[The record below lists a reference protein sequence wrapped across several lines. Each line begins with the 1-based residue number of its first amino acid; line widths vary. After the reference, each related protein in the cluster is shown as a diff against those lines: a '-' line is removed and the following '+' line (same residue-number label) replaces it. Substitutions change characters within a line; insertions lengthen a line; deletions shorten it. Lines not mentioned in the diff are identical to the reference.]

1 MIIDIDL
8 SITKRGFYL
17 NSNQAVVNYQWL
29 DCKDENKVM
38 ANGDLKT
45 YRTPKYV
52 LFTVLIKSN
61 SYIGTSLCLPVTGV
75 GVTENTAF

>member
-1 MIIDIDL
+1 
-8 SITKRGFYL
+8 
-17 NSNQAVVNYQWL
+17 
-29 DCKDENKVM
+29 M
-38 ANGDLKT
+38 ANGDMKT

-61 SYIGTSLCLPVTGV
+61 SYIGASLCLPVTGV